1 MIAAT
6 VCPSDVPNCAGLLDV
21 NLTLVVELGIFLV
34 TVYILWRLIWRPII
48 ETLEGRDRVL
58 AAGEQA
64 AAEAERRY
72 NEGLAEVRATLERA
86 RVEARDLVAD
96 SYRTA
101 ATAAE
106 EVRSAAHAQARTA
119 TEAAIAEIRAESEAA
134 VSSLRSEAH
143 TLAVVAASRL
153 LHTDLDQKRYA
164 QLAAR
169 AVGE

>member
-21 NLTLVVELGIFLV
+21 NLTLVVELAIFLV

-58 AAGEQA
+58 ATGERA

-72 NEGLAEVRATLERA
+72 TEGLVEVRATLDRA

-96 SYRTA
+96 AYRTA
-101 ATAAE
+101 AAAAE
-106 EVRSAAHAQARTA
+106 QVRTAAHAQARTD
-119 TEAAIAEIRAESEAA
+119 TEAALAEIRAESEAA
-134 VSSLRSEAH
+134 VSSLRAQAR

-153 LHTDLDQKRYA
+153 LHTELEQERYA